1 MHIQVRAQTWPWVA
15 WSNCLGKVMCQ
26 KSQPHLIFCPKEI
39 DGILVT
45 HGLYMFSPWTSRGV
59 LQFLKQFKDRCLR
72 EQQHPKTKLFST
84 EGLPPGRETLGPKTS
99 KKQQLGWAL
108 GAEALVAL
116 HDLGPPGALLLA
128 SRGFPPVAIRGS
140 ESWEHQLWRFSSV
153 GWRRIYGNGP
163 MINLSRVCGK
173 SEVDQKNNSYI
184 YILNPW
190 DWVDV
195 SWVDFFCMYWALGR
209 LFFRWSIVG

>member
-1 MHIQVRAQTWPWVA
+1 MGCTSKYGRRLDPGWPDQTVWEKLCV
-15 WSNCLGKVMCQ
+15 
-26 KSQPHLIFCPKEI
+26 KSRNHTWFSVQRKLTGYSWLMVFTC
-39 DGILVT
+39 
-45 HGLYMFSPWTSRGV
+45 FSPWTSRGV
-59 LQFLKQFKDRCLR
+59 LQFLKQFQGSLLEGTTTPKNQAFFNRRSPSWEGDSWTKK
-72 EQQHPKTKLFST
+72 HP
-84 EGLPPGRETLGPKTS
+84 

-184 YILNPW
+184 YI
-190 DWVDV
+190 
-195 SWVDFFCMYWALGR
+195 YT
-209 LFFRWSIVG
+209 